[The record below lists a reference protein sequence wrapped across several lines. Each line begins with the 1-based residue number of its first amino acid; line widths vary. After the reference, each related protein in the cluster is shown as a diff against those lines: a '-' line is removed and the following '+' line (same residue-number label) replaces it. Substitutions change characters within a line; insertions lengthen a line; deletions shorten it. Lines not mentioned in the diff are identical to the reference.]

1 MGNNNKNKKKVIKK
15 STKLD
20 FTDLADDALNF
31 ISDLAY
37 NSLNRIPGGI
47 EKNLSKLS
55 SFSGITPSSPMWI
68 PPLFEQALP
77 NNTNVFQGT
86 PEQFPGGGDVSF
98 ETWYKTVPPSK
109 NDTTN
114 YNLRRAYDLAPKEQL
129 NNFVNNPDSHLYS
142 VYENP
147 QTGIYEFLKSKNHPT
162 INKELEWYNSNSK
175 DAINFRKKYKLD
187 TTEDYYKYIPIK
199 KFPAGGY
206 LNYQEGYK
214 GFGTG
219 PELYQDNSYFR
230 TIVPDNIEDM
240 DAMINEPSIFS
251 TINNVLGTANQ
262 VVNAGTGLMSKFNM
276 SNNLGSNLTMDN
288 LGGSQGIQI
297 PGATLLDNLNPSQ
310 TQNMMWNMS
319 SPKFTA
325 PIAKDGGMVPKFAGG
340 GLAEIYGNSYGG
352 NTNNPRIYNSN
363 SNRATVQD
371 LQRVR
376 RNDFLNTKVRKD
388 RQSFE
393 DDKVDWGFMNWAKE
407 PVGATLG
414 VLSTV
419 PGVGNIVDGA
429 LGDSF
434 LTRTGGYTVGSG
446 VGNTAMGTAK
456 IIGGIGTGNVGMV
469 SSGIGDVGEGVGS
482 TVGTFQAKDS
492 LASYDKSGYISGNR
506 LVNASK
512 DFGNMMDTAGSLF
525 GNVKGG
531 VDMFGK
537 SGNFGNIMGNMK
549 GGQKGV
555 KGFGNFMSN
564 FVMAEGG
571 NINSK
576 KGWLDQ
582 L

>member
-1 MGNNNKNKKKVIKK
+1 MINKKKTNLNKTK
-15 STKLD
+15 SSGWLNDYSED
-20 FTDLADDALNF
+20 FF
-31 ISDLAY
+31 
-37 NSLNRIPGGI
+37 
-47 EKNLSKLS
+47 
-55 SFSGITPSSPMWI
+55 
-68 PPLFEQALP
+68 
-77 NNTNVFQGT
+77 
-86 PEQFPGGGDVSF
+86 
-98 ETWYKTVPPSK
+98 
-109 NDTTN
+109 
-114 YNLRRAYDLAPKEQL
+114 
-129 NNFVNNPDSHLYS
+129 
-142 VYENP
+142 
-147 QTGIYEFLKSKNHPT
+147 
-162 INKELEWYNSNSK
+162 INKY
-175 DAINFRKKYKLD
+175 
-187 TTEDYYKYIPIK
+187 
-199 KFPAGGY
+199 PAGGFMT
-206 LNYQEGYK
+206 YQDAYK

-262 VVNAGTGLMSKFNM
+262 VVNAGTGLMSRFQTSQTGYEGLSDNAKSMFDYSKM
-276 SNNLGSNLTMDN
+276 MNNAEQGFTGLNFDNTNLPSMISGIGGEGQTF
-288 LGGSQGIQI
+288 GGFGSQGNKGILQ
-297 PGATLLDNLNPSQ
+297 G
-310 TQNMMWNMS
+310 MS
-319 SPKFTA
+319 FIK
-325 PIAKDGGMVPKFAGG
+325 KDGGMVPKFAGG

-363 SNRATVQD
+363 NNRATVQD

-549 GGQKGV
+549 GGQKGA